1 LNKLNPEQFCYM
13 TINFNFYTDSLL
25 LQSLMEQPPLE
36 KKTGKNYG
44 PPGNLKMIYF
54 IDDLNMPSLDPYNTQ
69 TAIEL
74 MRQLGDYG
82 HWYDR
87 NKLSTKEIANTQY
100 LCCMNP
106 TAGSFFVNP
115 RLQRHFWHHQLP

>member
-1 LNKLNPEQFCYM
+1 
-13 TINFNFYTDSLL
+13 
-25 LQSLMEQPPLE
+25 
-36 KKTGKNYG
+36 
-44 PPGNLKMIYF
+44 
-54 IDDLNMPSLDPYNTQ
+54 
-69 TAIEL
+69 

-87 NKLSTKEIANTQY
+87 NKLSTKEIAHTQY

-115 RLQRHFWHHQLP
+115 RLQRHFWHLSISFPESTSLYTIYNNFASGHFNKCFKGSVQEIVSYIIKAAISMHPIMVSSFRKTAANFHYEFSIRHIHSTPIVHP